1 MTKNVGPADRVVRI
15 ILAALLGFLCYM
27 GLAQGWFGNWFAGV
41 LGVVALYLLVTGLL
55 RSCLAYKLM
64 DLDTNNREDAYHPT
78 DAQI

>member
-15 ILAALLGFLCYM
+15 IVAALLGFLCYM
-27 GLAQGWFGNWFAGV
+27 GLTEGWFDSWFAGA